1 MKLAKF
7 LKSPAERKRY
17 SIDYS
22 EWLDTGELVQ
32 SIVFTVAA
40 TSGTPPTPALPLV
53 IDAYT
58 ISSPATS
65 IVFFANY
72 GDEGVTYTVDVVM
85 TTSGG
90 QVKEDQILFV
100 IRSA

>member
-7 LKSPAERKRY
+7 VKSPAERKRY
-17 SIDYS
+17 TIDYS
-22 EWLDTGELVQ
+22 EWLDTGE
-32 SIVFTVAA
+32 TVTAI
-40 TSGTPPTPALPLV
+40 TFSVTPSTGTLPLV

-58 ISSPATS
+58 IGSPATS
-65 IVFFANY
+65 VIFFSNY
-72 GDEGVTYTVDVVM
+72 GDDKVEYTVDVVM

-90 QVKEDQILFV
+90 QIKEDQILFV